1 MNIHVLEQAED
12 DLVEGYR
19 FYEDQEPGLGNYFLD
34 CLYSDVE
41 SLVLYAG
48 MHRFV
53 YKNFH
58 RLLSKR
64 FPFAIYYTLSDDEIE
79 VHAIVD
85 WRKSPTWIRDHLNNA
100 R

>member
-48 MHRFV
+48 VHRIV
-53 YKNFH
+53 YKNFTPAAVKEVSI
-58 RLLSKR
+58 RSLLY
-64 FPFAIYYTLSDDEIE
+64 P
-79 VHAIVD
+79 V
-85 WRKSPTWIRDHLNNA
+85 
-100 R
+100 